1 MDERES
7 VDDRPTDPS
16 SQRPTDS
23 TSRQGQLPTDPD
35 ATPSRLGGRYEL
47 RSVLGRGGMATVWRA
62 LLHGEAGFRRDV
74 AIKQL
79 LPGIDGSEEIATM
92 FVEEARVVSA
102 LQHPNVVQ
110 VFDFGRDDEGRYFI
124 VMELVEG
131 LDLGTFIVRHVR
143 QKRAAAWPIV
153 ATIGIDVLRGLASA
167 HERRDEHGVRA
178 PVFHRDLTPSNVL
191 VSRYGVAKLADFGL
205 ARAADRATVT
215 APGIVKGKLAYVAPE
230 MVAGARASAASDLYS
245 FGIVLWEALASRR
258 VHDDVSEVELFVR
271 VGRGEIP
278 SIGGEREGLP
288 RGLVAVV
295 DRLLAKHPGERYA
308 TAREAQLALVNVL
321 RLEREHVSTEDVA
334 SYLATLAS

>member
-1 MDERES
+1 MSVDERETR
-7 VDDRPTDPS
+7 VDGLEPPDERA
-16 SQRPTDS
+16 
-23 TSRQGQLPTDPD
+23 TDPD
-35 ATPSRLGGRYEL
+35 ATPSRLGAKYEL
-47 RSVLGRGGMATVWRA
+47 ISVLGRGGMATVWRA
-62 LLHGEAGFRRDV
+62 VLHGEAGFRREV

-79 LPGIDGSEEIATM
+79 LPGIAGSEELATM

-110 VFDFGRDDEGRYFI
+110 VFDFGRGEDGRYFI

-143 QKRAAAWPIV
+143 LKRASTWPIV
-153 ATIGIDVLRGLASA
+153 AAIGVDVLRGLGAA
-167 HERRDEHGVRA
+167 HERRDDHGMRA

-191 VSRYGVAKLADFGL
+191 VSRYGVSKLADFGL

-258 VHDDVSEVELFVR
+258 VHDDVSEMELFVR
-271 VGRGEIP
+271 VGRGDIP
-278 SIGGEREGLP
+278 SITTARDDLP

-295 DRLLAKHPGERYA
+295 DRLLAKHPKDRYT
-308 TAREAQLALVNVL
+308 TAREAQLALGNLL
-321 RLEREHVSTEDVA
+321 RLEREHVSAEDVA
-334 SYLATLAS
+334 TYVAALAS

>member
-1 MDERES
+1 MEPHGRQPSTES
-7 VDDRPTDPS
+7 AGLQDPA
-16 SQRPTDS
+16 
-23 TSRQGQLPTDPD
+23 PTDPD
-35 ATPSRLGGRYEL
+35 ATASRLGGRYEL

-62 LLHGEAGFRRDV
+62 LLHGESGFRRDV

-79 LPGIDGSEEIATM
+79 LPGLGSEELAMM

-110 VFDFGRDDEGRYFI
+110 VFDFGRHAEGRYFI

-153 ATIGIDVLRGLASA
+153 ATIGIDVLRGLAAA
-167 HERRDEHGVRA
+167 HERRDDHGVRA

-258 VHDDVSEVELFVR
+258 VHDDVSEIELFVR
-271 VGRGEIP
+271 VGRGEVP
-278 SIGGEREGLP
+278 SIAGERVDLP

-295 DRLLAKHPGERYA
+295 DRLLAKHPNDRYT

-321 RLEREHVSTEDVA
+321 RLEREHVSVEDVA
-334 SYLATLAS
+334 SYLQTLVS